1 MKKYLPAIILVAAF
15 IVVISQG
22 WHEYFTLDQIVRH
35 REKLQDY
42 VTAHYAL
49 ALLIYFTLYALSVS
63 LSLPGGTVLTIVGG
77 FLFGWLVG
85 GVTTVFAATLGALV
99 IFFVARSAFG
109 SFLSARAG
117 PFIEKLRGGFCR
129 DAFHYMLFL
138 RLVPVFPFWLVN
150 LAPALIGV
158 RPGVYALGTFIGIIP
173 GTFAFCFVGAGL
185 NSIIAAQQGLY
196 QTCLQ
201 EKAAGTL
208 AAGETCT
215 LSLKGSALITPE
227 LVIAFCALGL
237 IALVPVL
244 VRKWQNRKRRDTGSS
259 NSQGSS

>member
-1 MKKYLPAIILVAAF
+1 M
-15 IVVISQG
+15 VISQG

-35 REKLQDY
+35 RDNLQDY
-42 VTAHYAL
+42 VKDHYAL
-49 ALLIYFTLYALSVS
+49 ALLIYFGIYALSVS
-63 LSLPGGTVLTIVGG
+63 LSLPGGTVLTVVGG

-85 GVTTVFAATLGALV
+85 GIATVFAATLGALV

-117 PFIEKLRGGFCR
+117 PFIEKLRGGFCK

-173 GTFAFCFVGAGL
+173 GTFAFCFVGAGMD
-185 NSIIAAQQGLY
+185 SIIAAQQDLY
-196 QTCLQ
+196 QACLQ
-201 EKAAGTL
+201 KQAAGTL
-208 AAGETCT
+208 AAGESCT
-215 LSLKGSALITPE
+215 LSLRSSALITPE
-227 LVIAFCALGL
+227 LIIAFCALGVV
-237 IALVPVL
+237 ALMPVL
-244 VRKWQNRKRRDTGSS
+244 VRKWQNRQQNRKHMNAGRSKH
-259 NSQGSS
+259 QGPS